1 MKRSAATTVLLLSF
15 LAVRLNADIFHKFE
29 IWGKLDNDTQ
39 KILFYTGWVDG
50 FFHSRPVATALMSCV
65 DGISVEQGV
74 ALIDRRYK
82 DHPEVW
88 SMAMSIQILE
98 SLAGTS
104 GPCSGKNPFET
115 KTASGR

>member
-1 MKRSAATTVLLLSF
+1 MKRTTASIALLISLLTF
-15 LAVRLNADIFHKFE
+15 RLNADIFHKFE

-50 FFHSRPVATALMSCV
+50 FFHSRPTATALMSCV
-65 DGISVEQGV
+65 DGVSVEQAV

-98 SLAGTS
+98 SLTGTN
-104 GPCSGKNPFET
+104 GPCSGKNSF
-115 KTASGR
+115 